1 MKQKTSGLHVG
12 KYREKPNFKT
22 NLAATILPAV
32 LIFCALAG
40 LFLTATGST
49 SLLPLFASGLVCFA
63 LFAAAKPLPQRGHPA
78 ARCAC
83 PAHYNCVFCARSASE
98 RLRRALERGARPLG
112 RRTKRF
118 TPPCPNG
125 QLRPLAGSN
134 FARPPSSP
142 HSALPF
148 RAPQLWPQRCSSSSP
163 SRQASFISRRGFSCR
178 RELRFCCWRGR
189 KIPFPQSTF
198 SCSAQLCLELPH

>member
-32 LIFCALAG
+32 LIFCALASLLVTVTG
-40 LFLTATGST
+40 LS
-49 SLLPLFASGLVCFA
+49 SSLPLFASGLIFLA
-63 LFAAAKPLPQRGHPA
+63 LFAAAKHFRKEAILLPA
-78 ARCAC
+78 ALVILIVIVIFARATLLNGFGALWPMKKVSCFPSRKPTT
-83 PAHYNCVFCARSASE
+83 PAFGWPASCLASSSRPSAS
-98 RLRRALERGARPLG
+98 
-112 RRTKRF
+112 
-118 TPPCPNG
+118 
-125 QLRPLAGSN
+125 
-134 FARPPSSP
+134 
-142 HSALPF
+142 PF
-148 RAPQLWPQRCSSSSP
+148 HVFRLWPQRCSSSSP

>member
-63 LFAAAKPLPQRGHPA
+63 LFAAAKHFRKEAILLPA
-78 ARCAC
+78 ALVVLIIMVC
-83 PAHYNCVFCARSASE
+83 FARS
-98 RLRRALERGARPLG
+98 LLLNGFGALWNEMRDLWAAE
-112 RRTKRF
+112 
-118 TPPCPNG
+118 NG
-125 QLRPLAGSN
+125 ILLSLAETDG
-134 FARPPSSP
+134 
-142 HSALPF
+142 
-148 RAPQLWPQRCSSSSP
+148 
-163 SRQASFISRRGFSCR
+163 
-178 RELRFCCWRGR
+178 
-189 KIPFPQSTF
+189 
-198 SCSAQLCLELPH
+198 

>member
-63 LFAAAKPLPQRGHPA
+63 LFAAAKHFRKEAILLPA
-78 ARCAC
+78 ALVLLIIAWCFPPHR
-83 PAHYNCVFCARSASE
+83 
-98 RLRRALERGARPLG
+98 
-112 RRTKRF
+112 RRT
-118 TPPCPNG
+118 PPDC
-125 QLRPLAGSN
+125 RK
-134 FARPPSSP
+134 PPD
-142 HSALPF
+142 
-148 RAPQLWPQRCSSSSP
+148 
-163 SRQASFISRRGFSCR
+163 
-178 RELRFCCWRGR
+178 
-189 KIPFPQSTF
+189 
-198 SCSAQLCLELPH
+198 